1 MAYSELIKNLSTIR
15 TYIRSFYIYGFHSR
29 GDFSAKSPR
38 TYDDEKRRLENYLS
52 GYMAFRLDENGKVSF
67 VSIDSR
73 RTVHN
78 PLYRIFKA
86 KSFTDMDISLHFIL
100 LDVLSQEKSLTIPQ
114 ILDEISTTYLDGF
127 SPALL
132 PEESTLRKK
141 LAEYVSLGLITAHK
155 CGKSLR
161 YERAGDIARGGL
173 FDALHFFS
181 EIAPCGA
188 AGSFLL
194 DTCPEKDD
202 ADVLRFKHHY
212 ITASIESDFL
222 ETAFTAIREH
232 RFLLIEQKRSENAR
246 MVQNEIVPMM
256 IFSSVQSGRMYLMA
270 YRLRGKYFLAL
281 RFDYIVSMK
290 LGGIYAGFSQKRAE
304 FEGLRKNMFG
314 VSLKQ
319 NKRRNDT
326 QTEHITFRVVFGGG
340 EAFVYHRLLRE
351 KRCGSVTLLDENTA
365 QFDADVFDVQEI
377 IPWAR
382 TFISRITL
390 FDCTDKSAVRRFY
403 RDIRAMSRLYEDDE
417 DGASND

>member
-1 MAYSELIKNLSTIR
+1 MAYSELIKNLNTIR

-114 ILDEISTTYLDGF
+114 ILDEI
-127 SPALL
+127 
-132 PEESTLRKK
+132 
-141 LAEYVSLGLITAHK
+141 GLITAHK

-161 YERAGDIARGGL
+161 YERAGDIARDGL

-181 EIAPCGA
+181 EIAPCGV

-246 MVQNEIVPMM
+246 MVQNEIVPLM

-319 NKRRNDT
+319 NKRHNDT

-390 FDCTDKSAVRRFY
+390 FDCTDKSVVRRFY

-417 DGASND
+417 DEASND